1 MAKLKENQQK
11 ASRFDGSMLGYLG
24 INLLASLISVVTL
37 TIGTPWALCMVY
49 RWQAKHTQINGKRL
63 VFDGK
68 GIQLLGTF
76 LKWIFFTVITVGI
89 FALWIPVKSEHWR
102 VKHTHF
108 AEPEQSAEEK
118 PAQVAQIAPM
128 QGYNG
133 QPLQPMQFAQPVQ
146 FTQPVQLPP
155 VNGAQGLPQG
165 LPQPLFP
172 LPPFPYPP
180 CYMQPKE
187 NDNQETK

>member
-1 MAKLKENQQK
+1 MAKVKENQQN

-49 RWQAKHTQINGKRL
+49 RWQARHTQINGKRL

-118 PAQVAQIAPM
+118 PAHPMQIAPM
-128 QGYNG
+128 QNYNG
-133 QPLQPMQFAQPVQ
+133 QPIQPMQFAQPA
-146 FTQPVQLPP
+146 
-155 VNGAQGLPQG
+155 NGAQGLPQG

-180 CYMQPKE
+180 CYMQPQAQPKE